1 MIRNVIRF
9 AVILLFFYNPVEA
22 QRVVIT
28 FGSTPSTPS
37 SLAFAP
43 IKYDKDMAYSL
54 TFDDSQADAYTVG
67 LPFLGGG
74 YVALNKTNYPGF
86 FFTDGCG
93 NNVPFRG
100 GIAWNTANVL
110 GTDVH
115 VGNAPSN
122 LSWQQLDTLYA
133 LNWDVFNHSFDHKS
147 ALESVLTDQDYRDE
161 IDKNA
166 VTMRERT
173 HKNIETPVFVIPSGD
188 TKYAPFAF
196 EKGYKAVFNQA
207 GDVIGIGGLKAD
219 DSIAFN
225 KVIFRSIIN
234 ESVNQINPF
243 DDAIQKCVNGAH
255 YWFNEF
261 NHRVDDITGTNKEL
275 QFYTFESHLKY
286 IAGRYGK
293 NGTDQIWMAPLQEV
307 TEYFYMRRTLKY
319 TVSYDQNKMIIDF
332 DMANVPT
339 WFRRNNMTLK
349 INGDADI
356 STVTVQR
363 GLNFTVRPK
372 GKNKIINLDF
382 GNVRTVIPTDFPVS
396 DTAHLFASTCFPD
409 SVGTFIK
416 KFTNRFGLD
425 SIVFTTVTYQSPASL
440 PVTRAGN
447 ILSAADSKKYQ
458 WFKNDTLVPN
468 ATQKTF
474 TITATG
480 TYRVVSVDVSGC
492 TVQSQVLFARYFDC
506 FSAQKNIGDACDD
519 GDFNTVNDKVRA
531 NCTCRGDS
539 VPNKIVLKCPSDTL
553 VSIKI
558 GNTNA
563 FVNWETPFAVSQ
575 CLADSS
581 VCLQSALSGFRYV
594 GRVGKS
600 FYYLSND
607 LKMWGD
613 AQNISAQNGGRLAVI
628 KNETINTFLTSVIK
642 TTDAVFIGL
651 SNAAAKNVFK
661 WTDGTGTTGFTNW
674 DTNEPNTQNNFAVLT
689 GWSGGKWATVNS
701 SVAHYFILEIE
712 CTNYSDNA
720 LTQTAG
726 GISGSNFPL
735 GTHTVSYSATNKC
748 GNKMDCRFNVTVDYS
763 KINPSYF
770 NQVSGNKINA
780 LPKFLTGSANTIN
793 GSTQPVNYT
802 VYPNP
807 SNGIFKIKPF
817 GEINSES
824 EWVISNSVG
833 SVILRKKYFLKLND
847 TEIQVNLSNY
857 PDGIYF
863 LNLVAGDAG
872 INVFR
877 LIKNVQ

>member
-1 MIRNVIRF
+1 
-9 AVILLFFYNPVEA
+9 
-22 QRVVIT
+22 
-28 FGSTPSTPS
+28 
-37 SLAFAP
+37 
-43 IKYDKDMAYSL
+43 MAYSL
-54 TFDDSQADAYTVG
+54 TFDDSQADAFTVG

-166 VTMRERT
+166 VTIRERT
-173 HKNIETPVFVIPSGD
+173 HKNIETPIFVIPSGD
-188 TKYAPFAF
+188 VKYARFAF

-207 GDVIGIGGLKAD
+207 GDVIGIGGLRAD

-261 NHRVDDITGTNKEL
+261 NHRVDDITNTNKEL

-307 TEYFYMRRTLKY
+307 TEYFYMRRALKY

-332 DMANVPT
+332 DMANVPI

-349 INGDADI
+349 IGGDADI

-363 GLNFTVRPK
+363 GLKFTVRPK

-416 KFTNRFGLD
+416 KLTNRFGLD
-425 SIVFTTVTYQSPASL
+425 SVVFTTVTYQSPASL
-440 PVTRAGN
+440 PVARSGN
-447 ILSAADSKKYQ
+447 VLSSADSKKYQ
-458 WFKNDTLVPN
+458 WFKNDTLIPN
-468 ATQKTF
+468 AIQKTF

-480 TYRVVSVDVSGC
+480 TYRVFSVDASGC

-531 NCTCRGDS
+531 DCTCRGDS
-539 VPNKIVLKCPSDTL
+539 VPSKIILKCPSDTL

-558 GNTNA
+558 GKTNA

-581 VCLQSALSGFRYV
+581 LCLQSALLGFRYV
-594 GRVGKS
+594 GRVGRS

-607 LKMWGD
+607 LKMWAD

-628 KNETINTFLTSVIK
+628 KNETINTFITSVIK

-651 SNAAAKNVFK
+651 SNAATKNIFK
-661 WTDGTGTTGFTNW
+661 WTDGTSTTGFTNW
-674 DTNEPNTQNNFAVLT
+674 DTNEPNAQNNFAVLT
-689 GWSGGKWATVNS
+689 GWSGGKWTTVNS
-701 SVAHYFILEIE
+701 SVAHYFILEID
-712 CTNYSDNA
+712 CANYSDNT
-720 LTQTAG
+720 LTQTGG

-748 GNKMDCRFNVTVDYS
+748 GNKTDCRFDVTVDYS
-763 KINPSYF
+763 KINSSYF
-770 NQVSGNKINA
+770 YPVSGNKIITV
-780 LPKFLTGSANTIN
+780 PKFLTGSANTFN
-793 GSTQPVNYT
+793 DSKQPVNYT

-807 SNGIFKIKPF
+807 SNGIFNIKPF

-824 EWVISNSVG
+824 EWVISNSIG
-833 SVILRKKYFLKLND
+833 SVILRKKYFLKPND

-863 LNLVAGDAG
+863 LNLAADDASV
-872 INVFR
+872 NVFR
-877 LIKNVQ
+877 LIKNTQ